1 MPVGAGNDTE
11 SGPAMTLFVTP
22 DVIGRLLLTGG
33 GLPGGAGNDTKSEPE
48 VSEEI
53 GFPKQR
59 IFNNFS

>member
-1 MPVGAGNDTE
+1 
-11 SGPAMTLFVTP
+11 MTVFVTP
-22 DVIGRLLLTGG
+22 DVIGRLLLAGG